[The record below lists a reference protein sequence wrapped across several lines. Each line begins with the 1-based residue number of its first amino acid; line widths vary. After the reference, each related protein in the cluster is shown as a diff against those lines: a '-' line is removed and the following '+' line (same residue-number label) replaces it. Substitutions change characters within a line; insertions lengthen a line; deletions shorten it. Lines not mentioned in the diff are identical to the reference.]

1 MTAHAAAVEA
11 VFAEDG
17 GIEPR
22 RFTWRGTW
30 VDVESIGRRT
40 YILLEIARRRW
51 EDDGARCLNVM
62 AAGGRA
68 FELRLDRAT
77 LRWTV
82 IRGPS
87 RPMVV

>member
-30 VDVESIGRRT
+30 VEVEGVG
-40 YILLEIARRRW
+40 RRW

-62 AAGGRA
+62 AVGGRA